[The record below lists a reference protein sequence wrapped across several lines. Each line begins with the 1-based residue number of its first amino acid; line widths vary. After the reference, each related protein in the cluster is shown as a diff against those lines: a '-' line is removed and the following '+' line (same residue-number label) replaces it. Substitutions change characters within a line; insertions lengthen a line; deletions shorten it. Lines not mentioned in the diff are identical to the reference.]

1 MHKIKLCIFA
11 VLIVI
16 SYYWFLSLLSY
27 LYLSC
32 YYNFVTVLIVII
44 KLLLISLSPS
54 LFSALSLLLKLYRST
69 DSDKLLL
76 ISFSSLI
83 SCYCSCVAN
92 PHFPIFR
99 MRARCKI
106 ISYSFY
112 PITLVNKELSLSFS
126 LSDPQ
131 SEHMGLFNKC
141 SSLSPPHPSKNPHPQ
156 GDTSTHTQNKRIY
169 LWIFLLTWRPVF
181 TIHKMQGFFRSSVK
195 IVGLF

>member
-16 SYYWFLSLLSY
+16 KLSYYWFLSLLSY

-126 LSDPQ
+126 LSEPR

-156 GDTSTHTQNKRIY
+156 GDTSTHTHKIKEF
-169 LWIFLLTWRPVF
+169 IF
-181 TIHKMQGFFRSSVK
+181 GFF
-195 IVGLF
+195 F